1 MVSVWGK
8 LFANRPA
15 PANDAGQSPYRD
27 DARSETARRG
37 EATPKSQ
44 KVARIFAAIACQ
56 FSPFSFFPD
65 RNDRLQIQ
73 VTTELGQSCTMAF
86 KKAWL

>member
-1 MVSVWGK
+1 MKYWKSLSVAVP
-8 LFANRPA
+8 LMLMRLMPA
-15 PANDAGQSPYRD
+15 QA
-27 DARSETARRG
+27 
-37 EATPKSQ
+37 
-44 KVARIFAAIACQ
+44 ACQ

-73 VTTELGQSCTMAF
+73 VTTESGQSCTMAF